1 MAHDRLAH
9 DLLARDEPAQHRR
22 SLHPPRPHLM
32 TSAPRRRFARSV
44 VAGVLVVAFVAA
56 AAGTS
61 AAAPPVDKR
70 KQAAELQD
78 QIEATDLQI
87 SALAESLIQAE
98 GRRDAAQA
106 SAQAAEAQ
114 INDAK
119 QEVERILGLVQENL
133 ASLYRRTLRGE
144 SVGEMDFSATVDLLK
159 RSQYSQT
166 QASRDAELLDQLDA
180 AEQDLAIE
188 RDTAVRA
195 RDTAVAESQQIT
207 EAKTALETA
216 RAAQQALLDKIKGEL
231 AAAVRAEKARREA
244 EAQARLATRA
254 KSASSSGDPERFPNV
269 GPPNGSAAQAIEYAR
284 QAVGAGYSTS
294 PRTGPTYDCSGLT
307 SSAWKAAGIS
317 IPNNSSAQYAGL
329 PHVPLNALQAGD
341 LIFWGPGGSSHVGLY
356 IGGGQI
362 IDASSSQ
369 NSVSLRGIWGSPIG
383 AARVL

>member
-1 MAHDRLAH
+1 
-9 DLLARDEPAQHRR
+9 
-22 SLHPPRPHLM
+22 M

-114 INDAK
+114 IGDAK

-180 AEQDLAIE
+180 AEQDLAVE
-188 RDTAVRA
+188 RDNAAQA
-195 RDTAVAESQQIT
+195 RDKAAAEGQQIT
-207 EAKTALETA
+207 EAKSALESA
-216 RAAQQALLDKIKGEL
+216 RAEQQGVLDKITGEL
-231 AAAVRAEKARREA
+231 KAAVAAEQARRAQENQAKIAAAPAGPEKFI
-244 EAQARLATRA
+244 
-254 KSASSSGDPERFPNV
+254 DV

-284 QAVGAGYSTS
+284 QAVGSGYSTS
-294 PRTGPTYDCSGLT
+294 PRMGPTYDCSGLT
-307 SSAWKAAGIS
+307 TSAWRAAGVS
-317 IPNNSSAQYAGL
+317 IPSTSGSQYAGL
-329 PHVPLNALQAGD
+329 PHVPMNELQPGD
-341 LIFWGPGGSSHVGLY
+341 LIFWGPGGSSHVALY
-356 IGGGQI
+356 IGGGSV

-369 NSVSLRGIWGSPIG
+369 NAVTQRGIWGSPIG